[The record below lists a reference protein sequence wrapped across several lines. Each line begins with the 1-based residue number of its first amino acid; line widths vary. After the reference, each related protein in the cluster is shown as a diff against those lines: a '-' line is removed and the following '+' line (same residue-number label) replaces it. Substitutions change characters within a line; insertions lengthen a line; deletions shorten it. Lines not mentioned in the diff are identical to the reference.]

1 MSNQEL
7 KILVCPS
14 GFKGSLQPDVAAD
27 CIEAGIL
34 SVVPDARIFKA
45 PLLDGG
51 EGFTRGLV
59 LPTGGT
65 IHRVQVTGPMGTL
78 VSSYFGT
85 LGQAQREAI
94 GNQPQRPSSPP
105 TKTAI
110 IEMAAAAGL
119 SLVPTHL
126 RNPGVTT
133 TFGVG
138 ELILSALDAGAR
150 RIIVGCGDAAT
161 CDGGA
166 GMLQCLGARLF
177 DVHGA
182 QIPTARG
189 GESLC
194 HLDCIDLGG
203 LDPRLRSDAVKI
215 EASVNWTSV
224 LTGPGEQAGI
234 FSAQKGATADQ
245 AEVLAG
251 CMSRLADAAARALG
265 CSASEVGRA
274 PGSGAS
280 GGLGTALRLIGAT
293 LRPRYEVMAEFS
305 PLLCSLLPDGE
316 DNEEEH
322 AGCDL
327 DLAITAEGGIDGQTP
342 QGKMPA
348 DVAHRAR
355 RLGVPVVAFAGTV
368 GEGARDNLAAGID
381 AFACMMQGPT
391 TLGEAV
397 ADAERLAREAAETV
411 MRIVDVGFRISER
424 RARKRESVLAGADES
439 GRD

>member
-1 MSNQEL
+1 MSTEEL

-14 GFKGSLQPDVAAD
+14 GFKGSLQPGVAAD

-34 SVVPDARIFKA
+34 SVFPNARVFKI

-51 EGFTRGLV
+51 EGFTHGLV

-65 IHRVQVTGPMGTL
+65 IHRIQVTGPTGTP
-78 VSSYFGT
+78 VKSYFGI
-85 LGQAQREAI
+85 LGQAQRETPQTGQQALKKI
-94 GNQPQRPSSPP
+94 ENQPPSQTSPP
-105 TKTAI
+105 VKTAI

-119 SLVPTHL
+119 SLVPPHL

-138 ELILSALDAGAR
+138 EQILSALDAGAL
-150 RIIVGCGDAAT
+150 RIIVGCGDSGT

-177 DVHGA
+177 DARGEE
-182 QIPTARG
+182 IPTARG
-189 GESLC
+189 GESLR
-194 HLDCIDLGG
+194 HLDHIDLGG
-203 LDPRLRSDAVKI
+203 LDPRLRSGAVKI
-215 EASVNWTSV
+215 EASVSWTSV
-224 LTGPGEQAGI
+224 LTGPGQQAGI
-234 FSAQKGATADQ
+234 FSGQKGATAHQ
-245 AEVLAG
+245 AEILAS
-251 CMSRLADAAARALG
+251 CMSRLADASARALG
-265 CSASEVGRA
+265 CSASEIGRA

-293 LRPRYEVMAEFS
+293 LRPRYDVMADFS
-305 PLLCSLLPDGE
+305 PLLCSLLPDEKAGE
-316 DNEEEH
+316 GACE
-322 AGCDL
+322 L
-327 DLAITAEGGIDGQTP
+327 DLVITAEGGIDGQTP

-348 DVAHRAR
+348 DVARRAR
-355 RLGVPVVAFAGTV
+355 RLGVPVVAIAGTV
-368 GEGARDNLAAGID
+368 GEGARENLAVGID

-411 MRIVDVGFRISER
+411 MRIVGVGLKVSER
-424 RARKRESVLAGADES
+424 CARKRAAAV
-439 GRD
+439 